1 MVVFLVVVV
10 VVFGLPFEIVVVC
23 RFVAQTISVS
33 SCRNIFSRSLWVFS
47 HARRRTLPAVVR
59 PFFLFF
65 SVFYIVFRKSAWK
78 MEALRAIGSKMKQL
92 AMDLTDAEMYEN
104 DFWDRD
110 ILGVN

>member
-1 MVVFLVVVV
+1 
-10 VVFGLPFEIVVVC
+10 
-23 RFVAQTISVS
+23 
-33 SCRNIFSRSLWVFS
+33 
-47 HARRRTLPAVVR
+47 
-59 PFFLFF
+59 
-65 SVFYIVFRKSAWK
+65 